1 MGAGK
6 TAAATAQGWI
16 MEGREAMETELPVRC
31 GAEAVRLKILTVRG
45 EQVIMDQE
53 LAALYGVEVKRLNEQ
68 VKRNASRFPK
78 DFLFQLTL
86 EEAELVRAS
95 RSQNATLKRGCNIKY
110 RPYSFTEHGAIMAAT
125 VLNSPRAVEMSVF
138 VVRAFVKMREE
149 MLSTATLAM
158 RLAEVE
164 KDLLTHDAALRDL
177 YQKLRPLL
185 LPPPEPERKPIGFG
199 VKERR
204 AAYRSTRK
212 PPP

>member
-1 MGAGK
+1 MK
-6 TAAATAQGWI
+6 
-16 MEGREAMETELPVRC
+16 TELPVRY

-45 EQVIMDQE
+45 EKVMLDHD
-53 LAALYGVEVKRLNEQ
+53 LAQIYGIETRALNQAVKRHRKKFPPDFMFELSREEITGISQ
-68 VKRNASRFPK
+68 AVTSLAKLKFSKRVHA
-78 DFLFQLTL
+78 
-86 EEAELVRAS
+86 
-95 RSQNATLKRGCNIKY
+95 
-110 RPYSFTEHGAIMAAT
+110 FTEHGAIMAAT

-138 VVRAFVKMREE
+138 VVRAFVKMREG
-149 MLSTATLAM
+149 MLSTATLAK

-204 AAYRSTRK
+204 AAYRRRNIHQGQE
-212 PPP
+212 